1 MIEKLK
7 PLTVGDTTTSGITE
21 SEPSTVSPTES
32 GFVSDYTDEQSPLQE
47 TYIYPIAFAQGSNNP
62 EGYAEW
68 RWKVADLDCFC
79 PIAES
84 HGFSQ
89 EISRKGVG
97 MTDPSHVACYS
108 AVIEALGWI
117 AVNMP
122 DEHINLI
129 VSSRL
134 VVQQVNGVWP
144 CRTPY
149 LLRLR
154 DTAAIL
160 LSRTNARLLWLPKET
175 EKQAEILSSVTYG
188 DAIAIMR
195 VWGDE

>member
-1 MIEKLK
+1 M
-7 PLTVGDTTTSGITE
+7 
-21 SEPSTVSPTES
+21 
-32 GFVSDYTDEQSPLQE
+32 
-47 TYIYPIAFAQGSNNP
+47 
-62 EGYAEW
+62 
-68 RWKVADLDCFC
+68 
-79 PIAES
+79 
-84 HGFSQ
+84 
-89 EISRKGVG
+89 ISRRGVG

-117 AVNMP
+117 AVNTP
-122 DEHINLI
+122 DEHIKLI

-160 LSRTNARLLWLPKET
+160 LSHTNARLLWLPKET
-175 EKQAEILSSVTYG
+175 KKQAEILSGVIYG
-188 DAIAIMR
+188 EAIAAMG